1 MEQLMD
7 DRIYDTPLLRGG
19 DRGVIDA
26 VLERFPGRADTY
38 RKGDFIAMQNSVC
51 RSLYLL
57 CEGSVHIHMTSEE
70 GREVTLEYLSAPDV
84 LASAFLFGTEKV
96 LPVSIVASSPCRVVT
111 IGRECVRALVEQDRA
126 VLNNFLAIVSD
137 HSLFL
142 SRKLEQFALQSLSS
156 RLIGYLR
163 NNRIL
168 ANLQDTAFIL
178 GVTRPSLSRTV
189 SQLVRQGVLRKT
201 EAGYVLA

>member
-1 MEQLMD
+1 MD
-7 DRIYDTPLLRGG
+7 SQIYDMPLLRGG
-19 DRGVIDA
+19 DRAVIDRIF
-26 VLERFPGRADTY
+26 EQFPGRFNTY
-38 RKGDFIAMQNSVC
+38 GKGDFIAMQNSVC
-51 RSLYLL
+51 RSLYMLL
-57 CEGSVHIHMTSEE
+57 DGDVHIHMTSEE

-96 LPVSIVASSPCRVVT
+96 LPVSIVASTECRVYT
-111 IGRECVRALVEQDRA
+111 IGRECVRALVEQDRTI
-126 VLNNFLAIVSD
+126 LNNFLATVSD

-163 NNRIL
+163 NHRTL
-168 ANLQDTAFIL
+168 ASLQETAFIL

-201 EAGYVLA
+201 TEGYVLA

>member
-1 MEQLMD
+1 MD
-7 DRIYDTPLLRGG
+7 SRIYDIPLFKGC
-19 DRGVIDA
+19 DREVVNGL
-26 VLERFPGRADTY
+26 LEEYPGRFDTY

-70 GREVTLEYLSAPDV
+70 GRDVALEYLSAPDV

-96 LPVSIVASSPCRVVT
+96 LPVSIVASADCQVCT
-111 IGRECVRALVEQDRA
+111 IGRECVRALVEQDRN
-126 VLNNFLAIVSD
+126 VLNNFLATVSD

-156 RLIGYLR
+156 RLIGYLSH
-163 NNRIL
+163 NKTL
-168 ANLQDTAFIL
+168 HNLQETAFIL

-189 SQLVRQGVLRKT
+189 SQLVRQGVIRKT
-201 EAGYVLA
+201 DDGYVLA

>member
-7 DRIYDTPLLRGG
+7 DRIYDTPLFRGG

-38 RKGDFIAMQNSVC
+38 RTGDFIAMQNSVC